1 MGIDTLLVEDIINN
15 IFHTDFEKIPRK
27 ICIIAISPQV
37 IFYYNIFY
45 ISNVNVLVHPVISTL
60 LFQGI

>member
-15 IFHTDFEKIPRK
+15 IFHTDFEKI
-27 ICIIAISPQV
+27 CIIAISPQV

-45 ISNVNVLVHPVISTL
+45 ISNLNFLVQIKRKRR
-60 LFQGI
+60 G